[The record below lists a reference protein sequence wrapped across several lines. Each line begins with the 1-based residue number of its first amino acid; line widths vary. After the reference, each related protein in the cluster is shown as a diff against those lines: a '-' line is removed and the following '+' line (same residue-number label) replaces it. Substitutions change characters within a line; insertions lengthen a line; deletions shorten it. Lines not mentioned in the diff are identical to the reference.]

1 MGIEIIL
8 YTRGTFYLPKD
19 YEKNEQRL
27 IIQQRVYIDLQ
38 IFKNLNQK
46 CDIQKRKKDLR
57 NGESSLEKK
66 SNLIFII
73 EAKKS
78 RNDDQIIF
86 SLNVPKVNDNIR

>member
-38 IFKNLNQK
+38 IFK
-46 CDIQKRKKDLR
+46 I
-57 NGESSLEKK
+57 
-66 SNLIFII
+66 
-73 EAKKS
+73 
-78 RNDDQIIF
+78 
-86 SLNVPKVNDNIR
+86 